1 MADNNNNQKLSI
13 NFEEGIKEFE
23 INNDPNRLLKVNV
36 TDIGIIDRIEKSVK
50 DMQNEALK
58 LGDFK
63 LNPDG
68 SPAIDYD
75 EDEKGFEMAAEAV
88 RSVNKIMR
96 KSFDSVFYPGASNIV
111 FGKANLA
118 TTVNG
123 KTIYE
128 NFMEAFANTVKPYIE
143 AEGKKSNERISTYK
157 EKYDELRAKRMGKK
171 S

>member
-1 MADNNNNQKLSI
+1 MAENNQKLSI

-36 TDIGIIDRIEKSVK
+36 TDIGIIDRIEKSIK
-50 DMQNEALK
+50 DMQNEASK
-58 LGDFK
+58 LADFK

-68 SPAIDYD
+68 SPAVD
-75 EDEKGFEMAAEAV
+75 EDEDAKEFEMAAEAV
-88 RSVNKIMR
+88 RNVNRIMR
-96 KSFDSVFYPGASNIV
+96 KNFDAVFYPGSSNIV

-118 TTVNG
+118 STING

-128 NFMEAFANTVKPYIE
+128 NFMRAFIDTVKPYLE
-143 AEGKKSNERISTYK
+143 SEGEKSNERISTYK
-157 EKYDELRAKRMGKK
+157 EKYEQLRAKRMGKR